1 MHAALVLSTRLFSI
15 SLWPSMCSVQQV
27 VSLSMSTKYL
37 CVLGRFLH
45 VTYLYRDNITYC
57 VLILIEE
64 RICVH
69 FHVMRTKS
77 SANTVVDITGNL
89 FLLALFLYIIILYY
103 YISLLEN
110 SFNMDSSCFR
120 KIAYVI
126 SWWKDCVIFID
137 VSN

>member
-57 VLILIEE
+57 ILILIEE

-77 SANTVVDITGNL
+77 SANTVVDITGN
-89 FLLALFLYIIILYY
+89 
-103 YISLLEN
+103 YISLLEY